1 MDCLRTFI
9 KNHSIYVSIK
19 TDLLAKDEDMPK
31 NISNMVDNIGLLRE
45 AENMLTHMNKF
56 SAALDLFQSDKTHI
70 GCAVKIWMTE

>member
-70 GCAVKIWMTE
+70 RCAVKIWMTE